1 MEFRKKKSGSII
13 KYMLIVLLLIVVATG
28 GYVKFSPE
36 FEQNKPQIVLEDQVF
51 WNLKN
56 KLDIT
61 LSDETGIKYYKVSF
75 NDGTKDI
82 ELDSQILSTPAKHL
96 ELKVKP
102 PKLDMF
108 FKGTKGTITV
118 EAFDNSKWNFLE
130 GNRATKTIEVQI
142 DKQRPV
148 ANVIANS
155 LAIRHGGSAVA
166 VVQIKDKNLQDAYIT
181 FNDKIR
187 FELIPFYKESY
198 FVSLIAWP
206 VDIQEFKRV
215 SVVATDK
222 AGNTTKTKIPLFI
235 RSLKVKND
243 DIKISDKFINDV
255 STNVLEQ
262 SGESIP
268 DDLVQRFIKQN
279 QETRSQNVKMIQ
291 DIVLKQM
298 DKNLV
303 ENFQI
308 NIFQRL
314 KGSRTFAGFAEKRH
328 YYHNG
333 EKIDEAWHLG
343 MDWASIKKAPV
354 KISNPGK
361 VIFND
366 YLGIYGNTIIVDH
379 TMGLSTL
386 YAHVS
391 ASDVNVGDDVSKN
404 QKIANTGSTGA
415 VLGDH
420 LHFGVLIQGI
430 EVNPKEWM
438 DRNWIKTR
446 ITKILE
452 EAKKNIDSK

>member
-1 MEFRKKKSGSII
+1 MEFRKKSSGIT
-13 KYMLIVLLLIVVATG
+13 KYILIVVLLACIGAG
-28 GYVKFSPE
+28 GYIKFSPE
-36 FEQNKPQIVLEDQVF
+36 FEQNKPEIILEEQVF
-51 WNLKN
+51 WNLKS
-56 KLDIT
+56 KLNIT
-61 LSDETGIKYYKVSF
+61 LSDETGIKYYKVIF

-82 ELDSQILSTPAKHL
+82 ELESKILSTPAKLL
-96 ELKVKP
+96 ELKVTP

-108 FKGTKGTITV
+108 FKGETGTITV

-130 GNRATKTIEVQI
+130 GNRATKTINVQI
-142 DKQRPV
+142 DKQRPT

-166 VVQIKDKNLQDAYIT
+166 VVEVKDKNLQDAYIT
-181 FNDKIR
+181 FNDKVR
-187 FELIPFYKESY
+187 FELIPFYKENY

-206 VDIQEFKRV
+206 VDITDFKRV

-222 AGNTTKTKIPLFI
+222 AGNVTKTKIPLFI
-235 RSLKVKND
+235 RSLKIKND
-243 DIKISDKFINDV
+243 NIKISDKFINDV

-268 DDLVQRFIKQN
+268 DDLAQRFIKQN
-279 QETRSQNVKMIQ
+279 KETRTQNVKMIQ
-291 DIVLKQM
+291 DIVLKHM
-298 DKNLV
+298 DKTLV
-303 ENFQI
+303 EDYQI
-308 NIFQRL
+308 NIFKRL
-314 KGSRTFAGFAEKRH
+314 KGSRTAAGFAEKRH

-333 EKIDEAWHLG
+333 KKIDEAWHLG

-354 KISNPGK
+354 KISNSGK

-366 YLGIYGNTIIVDH
+366 YLGIYGNTIIIDH
-379 TMGLSTL
+379 KMGLSTL

-391 ASDVNVGDDVSKN
+391 ASDVNAGDEVSRN

-420 LHFGVLIQGI
+420 LHFGILIQGI